1 MIPEKLLR
9 ELDEEARRAGVRTA
23 VLLTRD
29 VIDYFADIARVTD
42 RVEMGGFVLGKVRTN
57 YAAVFVFYDY
67 VQARNVSDYP
77 ELSFVPDEESVEEVL
92 ALLRAGR
99 YDAVAMMHT
108 HPDEGGPSPEDLGL
122 NRIFGDVL
130 WLDVLRRTVP
140 LPREKVAVP
149 GFLVIDGD
157 LPPILPA
164 VVAYAY
170 KAPFVLAAAVGERIV
185 SRTSVALP
193 DLKSGKY
200 CEKLVEF
207 TTLKA
212 SVGKLKNVDFY
223 VDTIRNCQMAALPL
237 KRIEELLSPEAV

>member
-1 MIPEKLLR
+1 MIPER
-9 ELDEEARRAGVRTA
+9 IIRRLDEEARRAGVRTA

-29 VIDYFADIARVTD
+29 VIDYFADIARGTD

-77 ELSFVPDEESVEEVL
+77 ELSFVPDEESVEEVI
-92 ALLRAGR
+92 ALLQAGK
-99 YDAVAMMHT
+99 YDALAIMHT

-122 NRIFGDVL
+122 NRIFGDFL
-130 WLDVLRRTVP
+130 WYDILRDITP
-140 LPREKVAVP
+140 LPLEKIAVP

-170 KAPFVLAAAVGERIV
+170 RAPFILAAAVGEQMISLV
-185 SRTSVALP
+185 SVALP
-193 DLKSGKY
+193 DFKSGKY

-207 TTLKA
+207 TMLKA

-223 VDTIRNCQMAALPL
+223 IDTIRNCQMAALPL
-237 KRIEELLSPEAV
+237 KRLEELLPSGV